1 MDGVFSYNHGDKF
14 GQITDGTSNTL
25 LTSELIIGGP
35 CTIRG
40 NFCYDEGPVFMQYYL
55 PNDTTPDLVRW
66 CDPQDRSPDA
76 PSPCL
81 QLNLPLNMVLHTSRS
96 MHPGS
101 VVTSMCDGS
110 SRIVNDNVDLAVWRA
125 AGSPRGDETLTL
137 P

>member
-40 NFCYDEGPVFMQYYL
+40 NFCYDEGPVFMQFYR

-66 CDPQDRSPDA
+66 CDPVDSSPDA
-76 PSPCL
+76 PSPCI
-81 QLNLPLNMVLHTSRS
+81 QLDMQLNMV
-96 MHPGS
+96 
-101 VVTSMCDGS
+101 
-110 SRIVNDNVDLAVWRA
+110 
-125 AGSPRGDETLTL
+125 
-137 P
+137 